1 MSKERVLVVDDEK
14 ELCNYLARVLE
25 NEYEVRV
32 LQDSRQVLDT
42 VQAYRPRLVLLDYLM
57 PEMDGLEVLLQ
68 ITRRFEEMGV
78 IMLTGA
84 GSEEVA
90 SQAVNMGAVG
100 YLIKPIIPE
109 ELRRGLNGA
118 LERLNRREGQR
129 LRMQETIRE
138 LEERTL
144 SLESQLEHNA
154 EEIIKTQNAAIFTLA
169 RLAEYRD
176 HDTGAHLERMRIFS
190 LILAD
195 TLKKS
200 SPHGGLITD
209 AYVFSLSLSSILHDI
224 GKVGIPDAILL
235 KTGRL
240 TGQEFEVMKTH
251 TSIGAN
257 ALAAAEKNLP
267 LQSFLSMGREICLCH
282 HERWDG
288 RGYPRGL
295 KRDEIP
301 LSARII
307 TLADVYDSLT
317 SRRPYKQAYSHEVAR
332 NYVVNSSER
341 HFDPSVVDAFL
352 EREAEFNRVQRAS
365 WELGEEGY
373 PEI

>member
-1 MSKERVLVVDDEK
+1 MSKERVLVVDDEQ
-14 ELCNYLARVLE
+14 ELCEYFARILE
-25 NEYEVRV
+25 DEYEVEV
-32 LQDSRQVLDT
+32 LQDSRRVLDT
-42 VQAYRPRLVLLDYLM
+42 VQAYQPRLVLLDYLM

-68 ITRRFEEMGV
+68 MNLRFEEVGV
-78 IMLTGA
+78 MMLTGA
-84 GSEEVA
+84 GSEELA
-90 SQAVNMGAVG
+90 SRAVNLGAVG
-100 YLIKPIIPE
+100 YLIKPIMPQ
-109 ELRRGLNGA
+109 ELRRSLRGA
-118 LERLNRREGQR
+118 LERLKRREGQR
-129 LRMQETIRE
+129 LRLQETIRE
-138 LEERTL
+138 LEEHTL
-144 SLESQLEHNA
+144 SLENQLEHNA

-195 TLKKS
+195 TLKKT

-251 TSIGAN
+251 TTIGAN
-257 ALAAAEKNLP
+257 ALAVAEKNLP
-267 LQSFLSMGREICLCH
+267 PQSFLSMGREICLCH

-288 RGYPRGL
+288 KGYPRRL
-295 KRDEIP
+295 RRDEIP

-332 NYVVNSSER
+332 DYVVNSSER
-341 HFDPSVVDAFL
+341 HFDPAVVEAFS
-352 EREAEFNRVQRAS
+352 EMESEFRKIQQAS
-365 WELGEEGY
+365 WELGEDDL

>member
-1 MSKERVLVVDDEK
+1 MSKERVLVVDDEQ
-14 ELCNYLARVLE
+14 EVGRYLARVLE
-25 NEYEVRV
+25 NEYEVKV
-32 LQDSRQVLDT
+32 LQDSRRVLDT
-42 VQAYRPRLVLLDYLM
+42 VQVYRPRIVLLDYLM
-57 PEMDGLEVLLQ
+57 PEIDGLEVLLHVGL
-68 ITRRFEEMGV
+68 RFEDVGV

-90 SQAVNMGAVG
+90 SRAVNMGAVG
-100 YLIKPIIPE
+100 YLMKPIMPQA
-109 ELRRGLNGA
+109 LRKSLQSS

-129 LRMQETIRE
+129 LRMQKTIRK
-138 LEERTL
+138 LEKRAL

-154 EEIIKTQNAAIFTLA
+154 DEVIRTQNAAIFTLA

-190 LILAD
+190 LMLVD
-195 TLKKS
+195 TLKKN
-200 SPHGGLITD
+200 SPHWEQITD
-209 AYVFSLSLSSILHDI
+209 GYVFSLSLSSILHDI

-240 TGQEFEVMKTH
+240 TRQEFDVMKTH
-251 TSIGAN
+251 TIIGAN

-267 LQSFLSMGREICLCH
+267 PQSFLGMGREICLCH

-288 RGYPRGL
+288 KGYPRGL
-295 KRDEIP
+295 KCEEVP

-332 NYVVNSSER
+332 DYIVSSSER
-341 HFDPSVVDAFL
+341 HFDPAVVEAFL
-352 EREAEFNRVQRAS
+352 EGEAEFRRIQQAS
-365 WELGEEGY
+365 WELVEDSY
-373 PEI
+373 LDI